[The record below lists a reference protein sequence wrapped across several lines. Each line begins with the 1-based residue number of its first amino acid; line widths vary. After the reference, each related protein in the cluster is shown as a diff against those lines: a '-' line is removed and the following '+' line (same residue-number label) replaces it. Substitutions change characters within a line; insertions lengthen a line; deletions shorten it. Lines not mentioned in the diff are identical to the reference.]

1 MTMSST
7 NVISLASRKR
17 KEEDKDEGQVDFD
30 KIQKENALKAEKA
43 AKDRQQ
49 HNKKVK
55 SEYRLVAKT
64 KK

>member
-1 MTMSST
+1 MSTT

-17 KEEDKDEGQVDFD
+17 KEEDKEDNQVDFD

-55 SEYRLVAKT
+55 NEYRLVSKN